1 MKLHIANLEIYIKR
15 RENFGFINL
24 PSEVNQMLKNITLK
38 ALLLGN
44 NEKNL
49 ALTIVLV
56 LIAVSSYSM
65 KSQGKIYGISGE
77 TGLIKET
84 LPFVYVSKIGGMV
97 GGFTATSN
105 SQYISS
111 SGLVQASKEETNGI
125 LHMLR
130 FGHIDTSAFF
140 NDLEKNYKSLLP
152 KKKPSLHQ
160 KTPELSEYYAPQ
172 TLVCYLVSA
181 QDNVACHYYGK
192 DEIADAIRDFMNKI
206 EKIIDK
212 TELSMAKAGLY
223 VRAQRIPKTELS
235 FTTPDIKLQDLTDNQ
250 ILSSILENE
259 MALVRIDEETAKA
272 ELANKIT
279 LLPDKPIYIQISDRL
294 YLLITYRYKGE

>member
-1 MKLHIANLEIYIKR
+1 MKIITTKTLLR
-15 RENFGFINL
+15 
-24 PSEVNQMLKNITLK
+24 SNI
-38 ALLLGN
+38 
-44 NEKNL
+44 EKNL

-65 KSQGKIYGISGE
+65 ISRGKIHEISGE
-77 TGLIKET
+77 TGLIKEI
-84 LPFVYVSKIGGMV
+84 LPFAYVSKIGGMV
-97 GGFTATSN
+97 GGFSATSN
-105 SQYISS
+105 SQYINS
-111 SGLVQASKEETNGI
+111 SGLVQVSKEETNGI

-140 NDLEKNYKSLLP
+140 NDLAKKYKPLLP
-152 KKKPSLHQ
+152 KKKPPMHDKAL
-160 KTPELSEYYAPQ
+160 ELSEYYAPQ

-181 QDNVACHYYGK
+181 KDNVACHYYGK
-192 DEIADAIRDFMNKI
+192 DEITDAIRDFMNKM

-212 TELSMAKAGLY
+212 SELSMAKAGLY

-272 ELANKIT
+272 ELADKIT
-279 LLPDKPIYIQISDRL
+279 LLPDKPIYIQIGDRL